1 MDSPDSPLKPVS
13 SLCTRPHPSLLND
26 SLPLLLFFS
35 TEHFFSLLYQVY
47 QYKNILSFMPL
58 KKKPSLTQAMMQ
70 FLRTGILCFIAF
82 HFIALHGCCIF
93 YKLKARPSTSKKVT
107 TRFKETV
114 SRVSALEPNL
124 QRLRVGPVL
133 LCSDALKAL
142 PGLAVSDFSPPGLSY
157 SSIPVKLLIPLPHS
171 SAFSFLSF
179 LSRKQPFSQLTTPL
193 LLKHFVP

>member
-1 MDSPDSPLKPVS
+1 MTDFRARQLQVGKYRHTSFITLY
-13 SLCTRPHPSLLND
+13 CTSQVL
-26 SLPLLLFFS
+26 
-35 TEHFFSLLYQVY
+35 HF
-47 QYKNILSFMPL
+47 
-58 KKKPSLTQAMMQ
+58 
-70 FLRTGILCFIAF
+70 
-82 HFIALHGCCIF
+82 F
-93 YKLKARPSTSKKVT
+93 YKLNARPSTSKKVT

-114 SRVSALEPNL
+114 SRFSALEPNL

-179 LSRKQPFSQLTTPL
+179 LSRKQPFSQLITPL